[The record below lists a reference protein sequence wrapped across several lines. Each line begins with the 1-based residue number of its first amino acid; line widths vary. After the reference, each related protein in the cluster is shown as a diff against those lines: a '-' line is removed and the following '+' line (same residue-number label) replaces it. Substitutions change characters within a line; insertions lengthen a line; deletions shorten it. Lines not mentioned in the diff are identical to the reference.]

1 VTPLSKLI
9 RALDGHYGPI
19 RSLAPRDPFQLLLW
33 EYVAYLADDP
43 LRAAAFAELKKAVGL
58 RPDEVAGAPLPVL
71 GSIARSG
78 GSIAPALRAKRMHDV
93 AVTVRDKW
101 RGSLRG
107 VLRLPYAEARRAL
120 KAFPSIGPPGADKI
134 LLLTGAQPILALD
147 SNALRVLLRL
157 GYGREDKNYA
167 KSYASA
173 QTAAMAELP
182 KTIPS
187 LQSAFLLLQHHGRE
201 LCRRTH
207 PSCTVC
213 PLRSWCPFGGTGR
226 DLPPTNGDENRQ
238 APPRGRVVR
247 RRRL

>member
-1 VTPLSKLI
+1 MTN
-9 RALDGHYGPI
+9 ALVPSMHALARHYGPP
-19 RSLAPRDPFQLLLW
+19 RSLAPKDPFQLLLW
-33 EYVAYLADDP
+33 EYVAYLADDST
-43 LRAAAFAELKKAVGL
+43 RAKALSELKKTVGL
-58 RPDEVAGAPLPVL
+58 RPDDVADTPLPVL
-71 GSIARSG
+71 GEIARRG
-78 GSIAPALRAKRMHDV
+78 GSIAAAQRATRMHDV

-107 VLRLPYAEARRAL
+107 VLKLPYDEARRAL

-167 KSYASA
+167 RSYASA
-173 QTAAMAELP
+173 QAAAMAALP

-187 LQSAFLLLQHHGRE
+187 LKNAFLLLQQHGRE

-213 PLRSWCPFGGTGR
+213 PIRGVCPFGGG
-226 DLPPTNGDENRQ
+226 
-238 APPRGRVVR
+238 ARVA
-247 RRRL
+247 